1 MDSIRY
7 VDTRGVVTQPLKF
20 SEAVIKGIAPG
31 GGLFVPQE
39 IPSVTLDEIA
49 SLAGM
54 PYKQQA
60 AFVYERFGIDFEREE
75 IDALFDIIYGD
86 NFDTPAIAPVVPVG
100 EDGTYVLELW
110 HGPTSAF
117 KDMALQCLPVFFS
130 ASIEKQRAAG
140 GPGHDYLIAVAT
152 SGDTGKAALAGFKDR
167 DHISIVVFYP
177 DGGVSDIQYKQM
189 ATQEGG
195 NVCVYGV
202 RGNFDDC
209 QTSVKRMFND
219 KEFNEVLAASDNV
232 VLSSANSINWG
243 RLMPQ
248 IVYYVSAY
256 SQMVAQGALE
266 LGEPMDVTV
275 PTGNFGNILASWYAK
290 QMGVPIGTIVCASNA
305 NRVLTDFIQEG
316 TYSIE
321 ERELV
326 LTSSPSMD
334 ILISSNLERQLF
346 ELTGRDAAKV
356 AGWMAELSATGHFTI
371 DDATYAAFANQYRA
385 GSVGDQE
392 SLDTIKE
399 VMDEHGY
406 LLDPHTA
413 VAWKVARR
421 NKGANPMLVVS
432 TARWAKFGG
441 AVYRALAGIPAGQEL
456 PAEVASLTGAQL
468 NRKVAQM
475 AGVTGTYAVP
485 PSLDQLDEMPIRFTE
500 VVDGTTAAVEA
511 AVKAT
516 L

>member
-1 MDSIRY
+1 MDIRY
-7 VDTRGVVTQPLKF
+7 IDTRGIVAEPLKF
-20 SEAVIKGIAPG
+20 SQAVIKGIAPG
-31 GGLFVPQE
+31 GGLFVPE
-39 IPSVTLDEIA
+39 HIPTMTLDEIVA
-49 SLAGM
+49 LGKL

-60 AFVYERFGIDFEREE
+60 ATIYELFGIDFAREE
-75 IDALFDIIYGD
+75 IDKLFDIIYAD

-130 ASIEKQRAAG
+130 ASIEKQRAEG
-140 GPGHDYLIAVAT
+140 GPSCDYLIAVAT
-152 SGDTGKAALAGFKDR
+152 SGDTGKAALEGFKDR

-189 ATQEGG
+189 ATQAG
-195 NVCVYGV
+195 NNVTVYGV

-209 QTSVKRMFND
+209 QTSVKQMFND

-256 SQMVAQGALE
+256 AQLVAQGALE
-266 LGEPMDVTV
+266 AGQPMDVTV

-290 QMGVPIGTIVCASNA
+290 QMGVPIGTIVCASNQ
-305 NRVLTDFIQEG
+305 NRVLTDFIHEG
-316 TYSIE
+316 TYTIKD
-321 ERELV
+321 REFV

-346 ELTGRDAAKV
+346 ELTGRDGAKV
-356 AGWMAELSATGHFTI
+356 AEWMRQLSTTGSFTI
-371 DDATYAAFANQYRA
+371 DDETFAALTSQYRA
-385 GSVGDQE
+385 GSVSDE
-392 SLDTIKE
+392 ASLETIKQ

-413 VAWKVARR
+413 VAWKVAKR

-441 AVYRALAGIPAGQEL
+441 AVYRALEGIPADAPL
-456 PAEVASLTGAQL
+456 PAEVAELTGAQL
-468 NRKVAQM
+468 NRKVVELT
-475 AGVTGTYAVP
+475 GVTGTYAVP
-485 PSLDQLDEMPIRFTE
+485 PALDTLDDVPIRFKE
-500 VVDGTTAAVEA
+500 VIDGNTAGVEA
-511 AVKAT
+511 AVKKT

>member
-1 MDSIRY
+1 MDIRY
-7 VDTRGVVTQPLKF
+7 IDTRGIVTEPLKF
-20 SEAVIKGIAPG
+20 SQAVIKGIAPG
-31 GGLFVPQE
+31 GGLFVPE
-39 IPSVTLDEIA
+39 HVPTMTLDEIVA
-49 SLAGM
+49 LGKL

-60 AFVYERFGIDFEREE
+60 ATIYELFGIDFTREE
-75 IDALFDIIYGD
+75 IDKLFDIIYTD

-130 ASIEKQRAAG
+130 ASIDKQRAEG
-140 GPGHDYLIAVAT
+140 GPTCDYLIAVAT
-152 SGDTGKAALAGFKDR
+152 SGDTGKAALEGFKDR

-189 ATQEGG
+189 ATQAGD
-195 NVCVYGV
+195 NVTVYGV

-209 QTSVKRMFND
+209 QTSVKQMFND

-256 SQMVAQGALE
+256 AQLVTQGALE
-266 LGEPMDVTV
+266 AGQPMDVTV

-290 QMGVPIGTIVCASNA
+290 QMGVPIGTIVCASNQ

-316 TYSIE
+316 TYTIKD
-321 ERELV
+321 REFI

-346 ELTGRDAAKV
+346 ELTGRDGAKV
-356 AGWMAELSATGHFTI
+356 AEWMRQLSATGSFTI
-371 DDATYAAFANQYRA
+371 DDETFAALTNQYRA
-385 GSVGDQE
+385 GSVSDE
-392 SLDTIKE
+392 DSLETIKK

-413 VAWKVARR
+413 VAWKVAKR
-421 NKGANPMLVVS
+421 NKSANPMLVVS

-441 AVYRALAGIPAGQEL
+441 AVYRALEGIPASAPL
-456 PAEVASLTGAQL
+456 PAEVAQLTGAQL
-468 NRKVAQM
+468 NRKVVELT
-475 AGVTGTYAVP
+475 GVSGTYAVP
-485 PSLDQLDEMPIRFTE
+485 PALDTLDDVPIRFKD
-500 VVDGTTAAVEA
+500 VIDGNTDGVET
-511 AVKAT
+511 AVKKT